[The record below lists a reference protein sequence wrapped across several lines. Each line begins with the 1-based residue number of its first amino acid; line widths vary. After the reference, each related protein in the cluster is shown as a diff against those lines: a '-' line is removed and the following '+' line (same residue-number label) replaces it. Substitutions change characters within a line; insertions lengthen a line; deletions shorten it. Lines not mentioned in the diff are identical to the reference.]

1 MTNLYQAAK
10 ALVEKVRKEHPGEE
24 LYEPVVINL
33 DKAVNEYEPS
43 VDIATAR
50 QQGADAMQEAIAA
63 KFDQEAADA
72 LKQVRICRVNDRE
85 SRRDAARKLSEAER
99 AAKIARG
106 VAQARPAYKDNARDI
121 ND

>member
-106 VAQARPAYKDNARDI
+106 VGAS
-121 ND
+121 